1 MKKILKSAMLVAL
14 TAAGFTA
21 CSSEFDPGV
30 YTPGDKQREEF
41 AKGFED
47 VFGKVNPNQD
57 WNLAEQATVGVS
69 GLQGNSVQVYAK
81 VGGKYILVG
90 DYAKVPNS
98 DELKVDVPKGVND
111 LLLISGN
118 QTQKVKV
125 GGSVS
130 FASQTRAG
138 SYGDKGNGIVISATD
153 QKIEM
158 TKADAQKFTTILPES
173 ESSGQSYSNTNL
185 SKVTQDFK
193 FVSNGEFV
201 IFPTYWN
208 TGNTDELG
216 LYYLDDY
223 AQMVRVPIYTI
234 KSGSELQYVD
244 ENDVYKDCYTQNA
257 AQPLDEWNAKKLVST
272 GIKVTIPEGTVFGMY
287 IKPSNADYKYSES
300 KYNEESSYSELTNNC
315 YGSTFTLDGEMYLG
329 FEDWVG
335 GNNFDMNDMMFRFKG
350 NVPTTVD
357 ESGISWDVACEDLG
371 DLYDY
376 DFNDVVFNVQHISG
390 RNTVTVTPLAAGGQL
405 QAWLYNSYK
414 TTDGGLIGDTHEL
427 LGSAAPAIL
436 NANGTVSAGEKVT
449 FELTGD
455 AVNNFTMAY
464 NPGSTISE
472 GNSANSTDNMGGF
485 YIKVRRGESDVITV
499 NGPRQGSAPQMI
511 LVPAG
516 WDWPT
521 EGTRID
527 ACYEDFERWGA
538 GYYTNLTWYNNQKA
552 GASVVK
558 SPVQKVISSDSENPS
573 GIERTLTS
581 VWVADALSNPLSQVY
596 LEKGSDAVTYSLK
609 SNRPAEKE
617 TAYSVTVKS
626 PESIGEILN
635 YTFDDNAKTLV
646 VTPGSTTGTVVFEIT
661 EASSDEYYGGK
672 SEFTV
677 IVEEPKTSSEFGVS
691 STKLNLTT
699 VSGTETIT
707 IKSKNNT
714 TPTISGGGNYFTLGN
729 VTQANYGNT
738 DGDGFYSWTV
748 AVTQTG
754 EGSGSYFTVSQVS
767 NETYKG
773 GNATIYVNVSKPDY
787 GTEITSV
794 ECGGGAY
801 NVPFDFSIEGLNLPT
816 SGTIEITIVTSGST
830 WFNTNTNVY
839 VIQGSSDGNSWN
851 TITCQNVSQNEKAK
865 SVTFVLDAV
874 NLEGYSKIKV
884 ITDCDAKGG
893 KVYWKPVE

>member
-90 DYAKVPNS
+90 DYAKVSNTE
-98 DELKVDVPKGVND
+98 ELKVDVPKGVND

-130 FASQTRAG
+130 FASQTREG
-138 SYGDKGNGIVISATD
+138 SYGNKGNGIVIETTT
-153 QKIEM
+153 QTIEM
-158 TKADAQKFTTILPES
+158 TKEDAQKFTTILPES

-208 TGNTDELG
+208 TSNNDELG
-216 LYYLDDY
+216 LYYMDDF
-223 AQMVRVPIYTI
+223 AQIVRVPIYTI

-244 ENDVYKDCYTQNA
+244 ANNNYYDISSNDA
-257 AQPLDEWNAKKLVST
+257 AASFGWGVPAVKLVST

-287 IKPSNADYKYSES
+287 VKPSNAECKYSES
-300 KYNEESSYSELTNNC
+300 KYNEASSYSELTNNC

-414 TTDGGLIGDTHEL
+414 GAGEAGLIGDTHKL
-427 LGSAAPAIL
+427 LGGDAPAIL

-464 NPGSTISE
+464 NPGSTIES
-472 GNSANSTDNMGGF
+472 GNSVNSTDNMGGF

-527 ACYEDFERWGA
+527 ACYEDFGKWGA

-581 VWVADALSNPLSQVY
+581 VWVADDLSNLLSQVY
-596 LEKGSDAVTYSLK
+596 LEKESDAVTYSLK

-617 TAYSVTVKS
+617 TAYSVIVKS
-626 PESIGEILN
+626 PESIDGILS
-635 YTFDDNAKTLV
+635 YTFNATTNTLT

-661 EASSDEYYGGK
+661 EAASTEYYGGK

-677 IVEEPKTSSEFGVS
+677 IVEEPKTPSEFSVS
-691 STKLNLTT
+691 SNFLSSNTLNLTT
-699 VSGTETIT
+699 TSGVETIT
-707 IKSKNNT
+707 IKSKSNV
-714 TPTISGGGNYFTLGN
+714 TPTISGGGNYFTLGTL
-729 VTQANYGNT
+729 TQTGWGS
-738 DGDGFYSWTV
+738 DEGWYSWTV
-748 AVTQTG
+748 TVTQTG

-773 GNATIYVNVSKPDY
+773 GNATITVNVVDRSIYTYNYSERIQSTGWGNEVTIDLSGEQEFLTALENATSAKLFATGTASAVYPNYTGFERTNLVNGSLSLSLDLDKLRTSK
-787 GTEITSV
+787 
-794 ECGGGAY
+794 
-801 NVPFDFSIEGLNLPT
+801 
-816 SGTIEITIVTSGST
+816 TIVIGTDNGYIE
-830 WFNTNTNVY
+830 NVKVKLY
-839 VIQGSSDGNSWN
+839 
-851 TITCQNVSQNEKAK
+851 NE
-865 SVTFVLDAV
+865 
-874 NLEGYSKIKV
+874 
-884 ITDCDAKGG
+884 
-893 KVYWKPVE
+893 

>member
-90 DYAKVPNS
+90 DYAKVSNTE
-98 DELKVDVPKGVND
+98 ELKVDVPKGVND

-138 SYGDKGNGIVISATD
+138 SYGEKGNGIVISATD

-173 ESSGQSYSNTNL
+173 ESSDQSYSNTNL

-244 ENDVYKDCYTQNA
+244 ANNNYYDISSNDA
-257 AQPLDEWNAKKLVST
+257 AASFGWGVPAVKLVST
-272 GIKVTIPEGTVFGMY
+272 GIKVTIPKGTVFGMY
-287 IKPSNADYKYSES
+287 VKPSNAECKYSES
-300 KYNEESSYSELTNNC
+300 KYNEASSYSELTNNC

-329 FEDWVG
+329 FEDWEG
-335 GNNFDMNDMMFRFKG
+335 GNNFDMNDMMFRFRG

-414 TTDGGLIGDTHEL
+414 TTDGGLIGDTHKL
-427 LGSAAPAIL
+427 LNGAAPAIL
-436 NANGTVSAGEKVT
+436 NANGIVTAGEKVT

-464 NPGSTISE
+464 NPGSTIES
-472 GNSANSTDNMGGF
+472 GNSDNSTDNMGGF

-527 ACYEDFERWGA
+527 ACYEDFGKWGA
-538 GYYTNLTWYNNQKA
+538 GYYTNLTWYNNQNA

-609 SNRPAEKE
+609 SNRPADKE
-617 TAYSVTVKS
+617 TEYSVTVKS
-626 PESIGEILN
+626 PESIDGILS
-635 YTFDDNAKTLV
+635 YTFNATTNKLT

-661 EASSDEYYGGK
+661 EAASTEYYGGK

-677 IVEEPKTSSEFGVS
+677 IVEEPKTPSEFSVS
-691 STKLNLTT
+691 SNFLSSNTLNLTT
-699 VSGTETIT
+699 TSGVETIT
-707 IKSKNNT
+707 IKSKSNV
-714 TPTISGGGNYFTLGN
+714 TPTISGGGNYFTLGTL
-729 VTQANYGNT
+729 TQTGWGS
-738 DGDGFYSWTV
+738 DEGWYSWTV
-748 AVTQTG
+748 TVTQTG

-773 GNATIYVNVSKPDY
+773 GSATITVNVVDRSIYTYNYSERIQSTGWGNEVTIDLSGEQEFLTALENATSAKLFATGTAADVYPNNNTCFEKTNLVNGSLSLSLDLDKLKASK
-787 GTEITSV
+787 
-794 ECGGGAY
+794 
-801 NVPFDFSIEGLNLPT
+801 
-816 SGTIEITIVTSGST
+816 TIVIGTDNGYIE
-830 WFNTNTNVY
+830 NVKVKLY
-839 VIQGSSDGNSWN
+839 
-851 TITCQNVSQNEKAK
+851 NE
-865 SVTFVLDAV
+865 
-874 NLEGYSKIKV
+874 
-884 ITDCDAKGG
+884 
-893 KVYWKPVE
+893 

>member
-90 DYAKVPNS
+90 DYAKVSNS

-138 SYGDKGNGIVISATD
+138 SYGDKGNGIVIEATT
-153 QKIEM
+153 QTIEM
-158 TKADAQKFTTILPES
+158 TKEDAQKFTTILPES

-201 IFPTYWN
+201 IFPTYWDTNN
-208 TGNTDELG
+208 TNELG
-216 LYYLDDY
+216 LYYMDDF
-223 AQMVRVPIYTI
+223 AQIVKVPIYTI

-244 ENDVYKDCYTQNA
+244 GSNNYTNVTTKSAVDPFSYQIPA
-257 AQPLDEWNAKKLVST
+257 VKLVST
-272 GIKVTIPEGTVFGMY
+272 GIKVTIPKGTVFGMY
-287 IKPSNADYKYSES
+287 IKPGNAECKYSES
-300 KYNEESSYSELTNNC
+300 KYNEDSPYSELTNNC

-371 DLYDY
+371 NLHDY

-390 RNTVTVTPLAAGGQL
+390 RNTVTVTPLAAGGEL

-414 TTDGGLIGDTHEL
+414 TTDGGLIGDTHAL
-427 LGSAAPAIL
+427 LNGAAPTIL
-436 NANGTVSAGEKVT
+436 NANGIVTAGEKVT

-464 NPGSTISE
+464 NPGSTIES
-472 GNSANSTDNMGGF
+472 GNSDNSTDNMGGF

-527 ACYEDFERWGA
+527 ACYENFERWGA

-596 LEKGSDAVTYSLK
+596 LEKESDAVTYSLK
-609 SNRPAEKE
+609 SNRPADKE
-617 TAYSVTVKS
+617 TEYSVTVKS
-626 PESIGEILN
+626 SESIDGILS
-635 YTFDDNAKTLV
+635 YTFYATTNTLT

-661 EASSDEYYGGK
+661 EAASTEYYGGK

-677 IVEEPKTSSEFGVS
+677 IVEEPKTPSEFSVS
-691 STKLNLTT
+691 SNFLSSNTLNLTT
-699 VSGTETIT
+699 TSGVETIT
-707 IKSKNNT
+707 IKSKSNV
-714 TPTISGGGNYFTLGN
+714 TPTISGGGNYFTLGTL
-729 VTQANYGNT
+729 TQTGWGS
-738 DGDGFYSWTV
+738 DEGWYSWTV
-748 AVTQTG
+748 TVTQTG

-773 GNATIYVNVSKPDY
+773 GSATITVNVVDSSVYTYNYSGKIQSTGWGNEVTIDLSSEQEFLTALESATSAKLFATGTASAVYPNNTCFERTNLVNGSLSLSLDLDKLKTSK
-787 GTEITSV
+787 
-794 ECGGGAY
+794 
-801 NVPFDFSIEGLNLPT
+801 
-816 SGTIEITIVTSGST
+816 TIVIGTDNGYIE
-830 WFNTNTNVY
+830 NVKVKLY
-839 VIQGSSDGNSWN
+839 
-851 TITCQNVSQNEKAK
+851 NE
-865 SVTFVLDAV
+865 
-874 NLEGYSKIKV
+874 
-884 ITDCDAKGG
+884 
-893 KVYWKPVE
+893 

>member
-1 MKKILKSAMLVAL
+1 M
-14 TAAGFTA
+14 
-21 CSSEFDPGV
+21 
-30 YTPGDKQREEF
+30 
-41 AKGFED
+41 
-47 VFGKVNPNQD
+47 
-57 WNLAEQATVGVS
+57 
-69 GLQGNSVQVYAK
+69 
-81 VGGKYILVG
+81 
-90 DYAKVPNS
+90 
-98 DELKVDVPKGVND
+98 
-111 LLLISGN
+111 
-118 QTQKVKV
+118 
-125 GGSVS
+125 
-130 FASQTRAG
+130 
-138 SYGDKGNGIVISATD
+138 
-153 QKIEM
+153 
-158 TKADAQKFTTILPES
+158 
-173 ESSGQSYSNTNL
+173 
-185 SKVTQDFK
+185 
-193 FVSNGEFV
+193 
-201 IFPTYWN
+201 
-208 TGNTDELG
+208 
-216 LYYLDDY
+216 
-223 AQMVRVPIYTI
+223 
-234 KSGSELQYVD
+234 
-244 ENDVYKDCYTQNA
+244 
-257 AQPLDEWNAKKLVST
+257 VST

-287 IKPSNADYKYSES
+287 IKPSNAECKYSES
-300 KYNEESSYSELTNNC
+300 KYNEASSYSELTNNC

-335 GNNFDMNDMMFRFKG
+335 GDNFDMNDMMFRFRG

-414 TTDGGLIGDTHEL
+414 TTAGGLIGDTHEL
-427 LGSAAPAIL
+427 LGGAAPAIL

-527 ACYEDFERWGA
+527 ACYEEFERWGA

-573 GIERTLTS
+573 GIERILTS

-596 LEKGSDAVTYSLK
+596 LEKESDAVTYSLK

-626 PESIGEILN
+626 PESIDGILS
-635 YTFDDNAKTLV
+635 YTFNATKNTLT

-661 EASSDEYYGGK
+661 EAASTEYYGGK

-677 IVEEPKTSSEFGVS
+677 IVEEPKTPSEFSVS
-691 STKLNLTT
+691 SNFLSSNTLNLTT
-699 VSGTETIT
+699 TSGVETIT
-707 IKSKNNT
+707 IKSKSNV
-714 TPTISGGGNYFTLGN
+714 TPTISGGGNYFTLGTL
-729 VTQANYGNT
+729 TQTGWGS
-738 DGDGFYSWTV
+738 DEGWYSWTV
-748 AVTQTG
+748 TVTQTG

-773 GNATIYVNVSKPDY
+773 GSATITVNVVDRSIYTYNYSERIQSTGWGNEVTIDLSGEQEFLTALESATSAKLFATGTASAVYPNNTCFERTNLVNGSLSLSLDLDKLKTSK
-787 GTEITSV
+787 
-794 ECGGGAY
+794 
-801 NVPFDFSIEGLNLPT
+801 
-816 SGTIEITIVTSGST
+816 TIVIGTDNGYIE
-830 WFNTNTNVY
+830 NVKVKLY
-839 VIQGSSDGNSWN
+839 
-851 TITCQNVSQNEKAK
+851 NE
-865 SVTFVLDAV
+865 
-874 NLEGYSKIKV
+874 
-884 ITDCDAKGG
+884 
-893 KVYWKPVE
+893 